1 MNSDFKFS
9 QGDPCRRIFHDPVL
23 YKKRNDIIAEVI
35 TELKYACKVLP
46 ANQQNQQ
53 RKPLNYYNMDPLN
66 VLEAMEN
73 DDEDELANIE
83 RFLARKAK
91 KALQN

>member
-1 MNSDFKFS
+1 
-9 QGDPCRRIFHDPVL
+9 
-23 YKKRNDIIAEVI
+23 
-35 TELKYACKVLP
+35 
-46 ANQQNQQ
+46 
-53 RKPLNYYNMDPLN
+53 MDPLN